1 MDTLFTVMRYEMFF
15 VFVALASI
23 VGYRML
29 TGHIN
34 TKGLL
39 LDKVT
44 KEFSP
49 GRLQMLIITAFVAIY
64 FVVQVLETEKMAQ
77 LPQEFVLALGGS
89 HVLYLTGKTY
99 SVLVDKLARIAGRIN
114 Q

>member
-15 VFVALASI
+15 VFAALAFI

-29 TGHIN
+29 SGHIN

-49 GRLQMLIITAFVAIY
+49 GRLQMLIVTSFVAIY
-64 FVVQVLETEKMAQ
+64 FVMQVLEMEKMPQ
-77 LPQEFVLALGGS
+77 LPQEFILALGGS
-89 HVLYLTGKTY
+89 HILYLGGKTY
-99 SVLVDKLARIAGRIN
+99 SVLVNKLAQIAGRIN

>member
-1 MDTLFTVMRYEMFF
+1 MDTLFTVMRYEMFL

-29 TGHIN
+29 IGHIN
-34 TKGLL
+34 TTGLL
-39 LDKVT
+39 KDKVT

-49 GRLQMLIITAFVAIY
+49 GRLQMLIVTAFVAIY
-64 FVVQVLETEKMAQ
+64 FVVQVLETERMTP

-89 HVLYLTGKTY
+89 HVLYLAGKTY
-99 SVLVDKLARIAGRIN
+99 SVLVNKLAQIAGRIN

>member
-34 TKGLL
+34 TKGAKNKRQSSAIASVGAVSRTLVAPVFHDGKCLL
-39 LDKVT
+39 RD
-44 KEFSP
+44 FHN
-49 GRLQMLIITAFVAIY
+49 R
-64 FVVQVLETEKMAQ
+64 
-77 LPQEFVLALGGS
+77 
-89 HVLYLTGKTY
+89 
-99 SVLVDKLARIAGRIN
+99 
-114 Q
+114 

>member
-1 MDTLFTVMRYEMFF
+1 MNTLFTFMRYEMFF

-44 KEFSP
+44 HEFSP
-49 GRLQMLIITAFVAIY
+49 GRLQMLMATALVAIY
-64 FVVQVLETEKMAQ
+64 FVVQVLETEKMPQ
-77 LPQEFVLALGGS
+77 LPQQFLLALVGS
-89 HVLYLTGKTY
+89 HVLYLGGKTY
-99 SVLVDKLARIAGRIN
+99 SVLVNKLAKIAGRIN
-114 Q
+114 P